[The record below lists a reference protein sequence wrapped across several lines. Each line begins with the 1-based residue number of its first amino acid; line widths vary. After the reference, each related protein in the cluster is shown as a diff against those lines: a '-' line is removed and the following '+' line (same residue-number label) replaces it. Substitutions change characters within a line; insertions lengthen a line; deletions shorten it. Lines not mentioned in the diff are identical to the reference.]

1 MQILSPRQSDIVAL
15 ARSEG
20 RVTVDNLAD
29 RFAVT
34 PQTIRKDLNELCD
47 SGVLNRYHGGAVPAS
62 GLVNYDYEARR
73 QLAPNASVHTSAMF
87 EPFVEN
93 TLGRHRREHRYRKVR
108 QLVPPSSPQG

>member
-47 SGVLNRYHGGAVPAS
+47 NGVLNRYHGGAVPTS

-73 QLAPNASVHTSAMF
+73 QLTPN
-87 EPFVEN
+87 E
-93 TLGRHRREHRYRKVR
+93 
-108 QLVPPSSPQG
+108 